1 MNLKFK
7 LSDREST
14 KRNIGL
20 VRRIQ
25 PLVRRGESR
34 RPCCAWF
41 LWQVFL
47 EMISINTPD
56 STILKDDIPHISQPH
71 SFVNFRSGPIV
82 DIANA
87 RIHSCIF
94 PGLPLAKSGM
104 VGRSSISALLS
115 SLSQAAHRHCRAGT
129 IYSELAYGPYVNA
142 VRISFGA
149 AALIVLLCLC

>member
-7 LSDREST
+7 LSDWEST

-20 VRRIQ
+20 VRRTQ

-34 RPCCAWF
+34 RPYCTWF

-47 EMISINTPD
+47 EMVSITPD
-56 STILKDDIPHISQPH
+56 STILKNDIPHISQPH

-87 RIHSCIF
+87 CIHSCIF
-94 PGLPLAKSGM
+94 LGFPLANSGM

-115 SLSQAAHRHCRAGT
+115 SLSQTAYRHCRART

-149 AALIVLLCLC
+149 AALIMLLRLC